1 MGTIFTNYYEVFAI
15 ILFAIGFAILLLNR
29 NLIKKMIG
37 LNIMDVAVFLNFVAK
52 GYVYGR
58 TAPMIEN
65 VGKGAIDAS
74 LYINP
79 VPTGL
84 MLTGIVVSVSMTAFG
99 LALVLRLYK
108 HYGSLD
114 IDEILLKREREDR

>member
-15 ILFAIGFAILLLNR
+15 LLFAIGFSILLLNR

-37 LNIMDVAVFLNFVAK
+37 LNIMDIAVFLNFVAK
-52 GYVYGR
+52 GYVKGR
-58 TAPMIEN
+58 TAPMIEVVN
-65 VGKGAIDAS
+65 GAIDAS
-74 LYINP
+74 KYINP

-99 LALVLRLYK
+99 LAIVLKLYK
-108 HYGSLD
+108 KYGSLD
-114 IDEILLKREREDR
+114 IDEILLKREREDL